1 MSPLP
6 MTDEEC
12 RVATDALSSQLDLYA
27 TLLVRKGVSL
37 REGQELVLQAP
48 VERADFA
55 RRVVE
60 AAYRAGAG
68 HVTVIWADDVVSR
81 LTYENCPLSFF
92 EHTPSWQVEQLNSLA
107 EDGAAFLFLEGS
119 DPSALKGI
127 DPAKPAAAAKARNTE
142 CRSFR
147 DGMDFGRNAWCIA
160 GVPVEAWAREV
171 FPDASPSEAVYRLWR
186 LILEVSRADGED
198 PESAWETHNA
208 SFEKTKRFLNSHRFD
223 ALRYE
228 SANGTDLTVGLT
240 DGHIWGGG
248 AGRTQSG
255 VTFFPNIPTEEVF
268 TAPDRMRAEG
278 IVHSALPLV
287 RAGQIVRNFWL
298 RFEGGRVVDYGAEQ
312 GKEVI
317 RHILETD
324 EGARRLGEV
333 ALVSKNT
340 PIRQSDTLFYD
351 TLYDENASCHLA
363 LGMGFPECIAGGEGL
378 GKEGLL
384 EHGVNQSS
392 THVDFMIGT
401 DDMNIYGVAADGAET
416 PVFVNGQ
423 WAWE

>member
-1 MSPLP
+1 MAPIP
-6 MTDEEC
+6 MTSEEC
-12 RVATDALSSQLDLYA
+12 RLATEALSDQLDLYA
-27 TLLVRKGVSL
+27 SLLVRKGVSL
-37 REGQELVLQAP
+37 RRGQELVLQAP

-55 RRVVE
+55 RRVVS

-68 HVTVIWADDVVSR
+68 HVTVIWKDDEVTR
-81 LTYENCPLSFF
+81 LTYENCDLGFF
-92 EHTPSWQVEQLNSLA
+92 ETTPSWQVEQLNSLA
-107 EDGAAFLFLEGS
+107 DLGAAFLFLEGS
-119 DPSALKGI
+119 DPSALRGI
-127 DPAKPAAAAKARNTE
+127 DPAKPAAAAHARNTE
-142 CRSFR
+142 CRAFR

-160 GVPVEAWAREV
+160 GVPVRAWAREV
-171 FPDASPSEAVYRLWR
+171 FPDLSQDEALYRLWV

-228 SANGTDLTVGLT
+228 SENGTNLTVGLT
-240 DGHIWGGG
+240 DGHVWDGG
-248 AGRTQSG
+248 AGRTQDG

-268 TAPDRMRAEG
+268 TSPDRMRADG
-278 IVHSALPLV
+278 VVHSALPLV
-287 RAGQIVRNFWL
+287 HSGQMVRDFWL

-312 GKEVI
+312 GREVL
-317 RHILETD
+317 RHIIETD
-324 EGARRLGEV
+324 EGSCRLGEV

-340 PIRQSDTLFYD
+340 PIRQSETLFFS

-363 LGMGFPECIAGGEGL
+363 LGNGFPECIMGGVSL
-378 GKEGLL
+378 GKDGLL
-384 EHGVNQSS
+384 ARGVNQSS
-392 THVDFMIGT
+392 THVDFMIGA
-401 DDMNIYGVAADGAET
+401 DDLNIYGVAADGTET

>member
-1 MSPLP
+1 

-12 RVATDALSSQLDLYA
+12 RLATEGLSEQLDLYA
-27 TLLVRKGVSL
+27 NLLVRKGVSL
-37 REGQELVLQAP
+37 RRGQELVLQAP

-55 RRVVE
+55 RRVVA

-68 HVTVIWADDVVSR
+68 HVTVVWEDDAVSR
-81 LTYENCPLSFF
+81 LTYENCPLEYF
-92 EHTPSWQVEQLNSLA
+92 EHTPSWKVEQLNSLA
-107 EDGAAFLFLEGS
+107 EDGAAFLFLEGQ
-119 DPSALKGI
+119 DPAILRGI
-127 DPAKPAAAAKARNTE
+127 DPAKPAAASRARNTE

-147 DGMDFGRNAWCIA
+147 DGMDFGHNAWCIA
-160 GVPVEAWAREV
+160 GVPVRAWACEV
-171 FPDASPSEAVYRLWR
+171 FPELSPAEALYRLWL

-208 SFEKTKRFLNSHRFD
+208 SFEKTKRFLNEHRFD

-228 SANGTDLTVGLT
+228 ASNGTSLTVGLPE
-240 DGHIWGGG
+240 GHVWDGG
-248 AGRTQSG
+248 AGRTQDG

-268 TAPDRMRAEG
+268 TSPDRLRADG
-278 IVHSALPLV
+278 VVHSALPLV
-287 RAGQIVRNFWL
+287 HAGQVVRDFWL

-312 GKEVI
+312 GREVL

-324 EGARRLGEV
+324 EGATRLGEC

-340 PIRQSDTLFYD
+340 PIRRSDTLFYD

-363 LGMGFPECIAGGEGL
+363 LGMGFPECLAGGVSMS
-378 GKEGLL
+378 KERLA
-384 EHGVNQSS
+384 EHGVNQSA

-401 DDMNIYGVAADGAET
+401 DDLSVTGICADGTEV
-416 PVFVNGQ
+416 PVFVSGQ